1 MFYLLLTSN
10 ILMVAAFILRFS
22 SLPPQIPLLYT
33 RPWGEEQLV
42 DFWVI
47 FLLPVL
53 VNGLFF
59 LNDYFYKKFFLG
71 NDLVKKILNFTN
83 IFLTAS
89 LTLIFIKI
97 IFLVS

>member
-1 MFYLLLTSN
+1 
-10 ILMVAAFILRFS
+10 MVAAFILRFS